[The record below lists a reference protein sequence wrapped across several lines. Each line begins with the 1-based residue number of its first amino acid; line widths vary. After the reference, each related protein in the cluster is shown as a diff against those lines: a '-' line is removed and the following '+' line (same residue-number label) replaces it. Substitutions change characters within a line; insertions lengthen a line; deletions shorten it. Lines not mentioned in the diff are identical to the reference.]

1 MGFIWK
7 TTQGK
12 SILEYDGKT
21 ILTIPAAE
29 VRRIPL
35 NRWRKALGAGYP
47 SLRNAKGRN
56 ENGVMP

>member
-29 VRRIPL
+29 GAEDTFEPL
-35 NRWRKALGAGYP
+35 EEGA
-47 SLRNAKGRN
+47 
-56 ENGVMP
+56 